1 MQTTLVCLCLCLCL
15 LGTAL
20 ATPVSMAFPG
30 LPAGCWEHENIVGLG
45 YFLPHQIL
53 LKGCN
58 AKHGFYIFNYIFSF
72 STRRNQTQIK

>member
-1 MQTTLVCLCLCLCL
+1 MQTSLVCLCLCLL
-15 LGTAL
+15 STAL

-30 LPAGCWEHENIVGLG
+30 KTPANAINKEIMGFD

-58 AKHGFYIFNYIFSF
+58 AKHGFYIFKYVYSF

>member
-1 MQTTLVCLCLCLCL
+1 MQTSLICLCLCL
-15 LGTAL
+15 LSSAL
-20 ATPVSMAFPG
+20 ATPVSRAFPG
-30 LPAGCWEHENIVGLG
+30 KIVCFG

-58 AKHGFYIFNYIFSF
+58 AKHGFYIFKYVYSF

>member
-1 MQTTLVCLCLCLCL
+1 MQTSLVCLCLCLL
-15 LGTAL
+15 STAL
-20 ATPVSMAFPG
+20 ATPVRTPANAF
-30 LPAGCWEHENIVGLG
+30 NKKIVSFG

-58 AKHGFYIFNYIFSF
+58 SKHGFYIFKYVYSF

>member
-1 MQTTLVCLCLCLCL
+1 MQTSLVCLCLCLL
-15 LGTAL
+15 STAL

-30 LPAGCWEHENIVGLG
+30 FPAYCWKCEIFG

-58 AKHGFYIFNYIFSF
+58 AKHGFYIFKYVYSF

>member
-1 MQTTLVCLCLCLCL
+1 MQTSLACLCLCLCL
-15 LGTAL
+15 LSTAL
-20 ATPVSMAFPG
+20 ATPVSMDFPDF
-30 LPAGCWEHENIVGLG
+30 G

-58 AKHGFYIFNYIFSF
+58 TKHGFYMFKYVFSF

>member
-1 MQTTLVCLCLCLCL
+1 MQTSLACLCLCL
-15 LGTAL
+15 LSTAL

-30 LPAGCWEHENIVGLG
+30 KEIVGFD

-58 AKHGFYIFNYIFSF
+58 AKHGFYIFKYVYSF

>member
-1 MQTTLVCLCLCLCL
+1 MQTSLVCLCLCLL
-15 LGTAL
+15 STAL
-20 ATPVSMAFPG
+20 ATPK
-30 LPAGCWEHENIVGLG
+30 IVGFG

-58 AKHGFYIFNYIFSF
+58 AKHGFYIFKYVYSF

>member
-1 MQTTLVCLCLCLCL
+1 MQTALVCLCLCLL
-15 LGTAL
+15 STAL
-20 ATPVSMAFPG
+20 STPVKREASAVTF
-30 LPAGCWEHENIVGLG
+30 NKKIVGLG

-58 AKHGFYIFNYIFSF
+58 AKHGFYVFKYVYSF

>member
-1 MQTTLVCLCLCLCL
+1 MQTSLVCLCLCLL
-15 LGTAL
+15 STAL

-30 LPAGCWEHENIVGLG
+30 ETPANTINEKIVGFG

-58 AKHGFYIFNYIFSF
+58 AKHGIYFFRFVYLS

>member
-1 MQTTLVCLCLCLCL
+1 MQTALVCLCLCLL
-15 LGTAL
+15 STVF
-20 ATPVSMAFPG
+20 ATPVSIAFPR
-30 LPAGCWEHENIVGLG
+30 LPKMVCFA

-58 AKHGFYIFNYIFSF
+58 AKHDFYIFKYVYSF